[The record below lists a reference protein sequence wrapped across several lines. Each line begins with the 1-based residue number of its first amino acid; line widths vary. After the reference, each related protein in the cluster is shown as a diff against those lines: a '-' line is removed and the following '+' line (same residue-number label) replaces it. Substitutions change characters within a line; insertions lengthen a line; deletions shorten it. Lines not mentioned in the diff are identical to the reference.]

1 MKTVNYEPED
11 SIQLYS
17 CMIYI
22 GNNYCYNT
30 DSVHNL
36 VYNIIIALVIA
47 TTVKVKLLDGKPYH
61 ALEDDFFLFFLVYR
75 LLLPLWVYRLKFVV
89 ANEGLKVAW
98 G

>member
-1 MKTVNYEPED
+1 MIYTPPGYVYSDTMQTLFLTVYVFSLTVAVAVVAMKTVNYEPED

-47 TTVKVKLLDGKPYH
+47 TTYLS
-61 ALEDDFFLFFLVYR
+61 R
-75 LLLPLWVYRLKFVV
+75 LNF
-89 ANEGLKVAW
+89 
-98 G
+98 